1 MLNRAAAAAITI
13 RALRHN
19 WTSARLIRTR
29 PQGFSLGTQQ
39 VHLAP
44 LRTRLLKNASVA
56 MGFPRGRVL
65 LRYLCLGAGVA
76 GMARYAIRNYR

>member
-1 MLNRAAAAAITI
+1 MLNRAAAAAISI

-19 WTSARLIRTR
+19 WASDKLIRSR
-29 PQGFSLGTQQ
+29 PQGFSLATQQ
-39 VHLAP
+39 VHLAQ
-44 LRTRLLKNASVA
+44 LRTRLLQNTSVA